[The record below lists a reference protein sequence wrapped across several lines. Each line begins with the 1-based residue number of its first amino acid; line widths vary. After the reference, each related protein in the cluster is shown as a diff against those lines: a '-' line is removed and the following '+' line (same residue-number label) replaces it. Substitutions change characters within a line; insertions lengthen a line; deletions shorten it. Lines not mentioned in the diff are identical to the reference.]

1 MKEQFKSFFKN
12 KKAVVATVA
21 STLVVSVPQI
31 AWAEEVSSPNVAS
44 AMTSA
49 MQGIVTNTLSA
60 ISAIAPI
67 GITIFGAMF
76 AWKKG
81 VQFFKGVT
89 K

>member
-1 MKEQFKSFFKN
+1 MKKIKTLIQEN
-12 KKAVVATVA
+12 KFAVMA
-21 STLVVSVPQI
+21 SVSAIAMSIPTIAHAEVPD
-31 AWAEEVSSPNVAS
+31 VTTS
-44 AMTSA
+44 MTTA
-49 MQGIVTNTLSA
+49 MQSIVTQTLNS